1 MICVPLT
8 GKTVEEMLRDAHRAA
23 KAGADLVEFRVD
35 CMEKPEVDA
44 LVAKA
49 PVPEIITCRPR
60 REGGNFAGEESARLA
75 VLQKAIDLGAD
86 YIDVE
91 LDSVAHVHPEW
102 HGKLIVSV
110 HDFERTPDDLPR
122 LHKRIADTGADVV
135 KIATTAR
142 DISDNLRI
150 FDLLDSVAEPTIA
163 LAMGECG
170 VISRI
175 LSRKFGGWLTFASLE
190 RGKESAEGQITVD
203 ELLKLYRF
211 RDIRHDTEIFGVVA
225 NPVAHSM
232 SPLIHN
238 AAFAHLGMNCVYV
251 PMLVDDVTG
260 FLARFRAL
268 AKGFSVTLPHKE
280 RAMDSADE
288 IDPLTKRI
296 GALNTLVVKDGKLIG
311 ANTDLPAAIGAMEQ
325 ALGADPCATS
335 PTESMMPRPSRYHA
349 SGAHGEEGASP
360 LRGKRVAVIGA
371 RGTARAI
378 ILGLVDAGAEV
389 KIYNRTVE
397 RARLLAE
404 EFGASWAGLDALAEI
419 KSADVLV
426 NTTPV
431 GMWPKV
437 DASPV
442 PADVLHKGMLVFDA
456 VYNPLETRL
465 LREARE
471 RGCLCVS
478 GLEMFV
484 LQAAEQFRLFT
495 GQEPPVDVMRDAV
508 TRRLTGGG

>member
-35 CMEKPEVDA
+35 CMEKPDVEA

-49 PVPEIITCRPR
+49 PVPEIITCRPKR
-60 REGGNFAGEESARLA
+60 AGGNFAGEESERLA
-75 VLQKAIDLGAD
+75 ILQKAIDLGAD

-102 HGKLIVSV
+102 PGKLIVSV
-110 HDFERTPDDLPR
+110 HDFERTPDDLLA

-142 DISDNLRI
+142 DISDNLRL
-150 FDLLDSVAEPTIA
+150 FDLLASVAEPTVA
-163 LAMGECG
+163 LAMGERG

-190 RGKESAEGQITVD
+190 RGKESAEGQLTID
-203 ELLKLYRF
+203 DLLKLYRF

-238 AAFAHLGMNCVYV
+238 AAFAYAGMNCVYV

-268 AKGFSVTLPHKE
+268 AKGFSVTIPHKE
-280 RAMDSADE
+280 RAMASADE
-288 IDPLTKRI
+288 IDPLTQRI
-296 GALNTLVVKDGKLIG
+296 GALNTLVVRDGQLIG
-311 ANTDLPAAIGAMEQ
+311 TNTDLPAALGAMEQ
-325 ALGADPCATS
+325 AL
-335 PTESMMPRPSRYHA
+335 RPPLTNQK
-349 SGAHGEEGASP
+349 EGTHTVCVPKCPGGVISP
-360 LRGKRVAVIGA
+360 LRGKRVAVLGA

-378 ILGLVDAGAEV
+378 VVGLVDAGAEV

-397 RARLLAE
+397 RAKALAE
-404 EFGASWAGLDALAEI
+404 EFGASWAGLDALAEV

-426 NTTPV
+426 NATPV

-442 PADVLHKGMLVFDA
+442 PADVLHKGMLVFDV

-484 LQAAEQFRLFT
+484 LQAARQFELFT
-495 GQEPPVDVMRDAV
+495 GQAAPVDVMRNAV
-508 TRRLTGGG
+508 VRRLAANDQ